1 MLFRAAVHL
10 GLAAV
15 TAANLVPRDPSRQCA
30 ISTERSPALL
40 DDDEPQEPSA
50 LRTTND
56 LVGKSD
62 DPPIEVDVYFHV
74 VAESKKE
81 EDGWISVCT
90 PPARP
95 NSTHYGMGLLK
106 PRPTKAPKVR
116 LDKTD
121 DMHIY
126 RTRPSRSSLMSS
138 TQTTPRRA
146 SPSTSRTRAARSAR
160 RGRRRTTRRA

>member
-30 ISTERSPALL
+30 ISTERSPASL

-81 EDGWISVCT
+81 EDGWISVCSL
-90 PPARP
+90 PALVQFDPLRNGTWGP
-95 NSTHYGMGLLK
+95 
-106 PRPTKAPKVR
+106 V
-116 LDKTD
+116 
-121 DMHIY
+121 
-126 RTRPSRSSLMSS
+126 
-138 TQTTPRRA
+138 PRRHL
-146 SPSTSRTRAARSAR
+146 R
-160 RGRRRTTRRA
+160 